1 MPEKIEYGNTLASQV
16 TERLREDIISR
27 KIEAGSRIT
36 IKEISERYGTSNMP
50 VREAFRTLE
59 GEKLLEL
66 SAYKGATVL
75 QINEEFIH
83 DVYGLLRAVEALI
96 YETAL
101 PEIDESVLDELH
113 SVNEEIRD
121 VSLNEEDE
129 KRLPYIDLNT
139 KFHNVILAHGKNR
152 MALDR
157 YHYYHMLVRTL
168 RKSYYPRKERILMA
182 VDEHQNLIDALASKD
197 PDAVKKA
204 VDAHVT
210 HAMENFLAQYQQA
223 P

>member
-1 MPEKIEYGNTLASQV
+1 MAEKIVFEGTVASRV

-27 KIEAGSRIT
+27 KIEVGSRIT

-75 QINEEFIH
+75 QIDEDFVR

-101 PEIDESVLDELH
+101 PEIDEAVLDELR
-113 SVNEEIRD
+113 SINEEIKAI
-121 VSLNEEDE
+121 SLNEEDE

-139 KFHNVILAHGKNR
+139 KFHDVILAHGKNKL
-152 MALDR
+152 ALDR

-168 RKSYYPRKERILMA
+168 RKSYYPQKERIIMA
-182 VDEHQNLIDALASKD
+182 IEEHQTLIDALAAKD
-197 PDAVKKA
+197 LDSVKKA
-204 VDAHVT
+204 VEAHVT
-210 HAMENFLAQYQQA
+210 HAMENFLSQYQQA